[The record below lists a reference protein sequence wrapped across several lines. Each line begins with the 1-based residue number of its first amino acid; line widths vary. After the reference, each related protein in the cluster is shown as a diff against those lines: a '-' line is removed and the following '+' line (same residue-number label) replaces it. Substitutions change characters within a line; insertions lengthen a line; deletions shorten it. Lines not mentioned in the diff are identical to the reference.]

1 MVKIG
6 NREYDV
12 RLSEKPTLTVVEAA
26 AYTGIGIQKIMRM
39 ADEPG
44 CEFVLY
50 SGRKRLLKRRKL
62 EEYLE
67 SHYSI

>member
-1 MVKIG
+1 MK
-6 NREYDV
+6 EYDI
-12 RLSEKPTLTVVEAA
+12 RTCEKPTLTVTEAA
-26 AYTGIGIQKIMRM
+26 AYTNIGIQKIMRM

-44 CEFVLY
+44 CQFVLFI
-50 SGRKRLLKRRKL
+50 GRKRLLKRRKL